1 MIGARMKALREEHEL
16 TQKEIADFLGVT
28 PKAVSFYELE
38 QRSPS
43 WDMVVKL
50 AEKYDVTTD
59 YLLGKSDIRNFEKQK
74 ESPMFDGDLKKI
86 LDIYA
91 QLTPE
96 EKQIFKNMLNAVF
109 AHRQ

>member
-1 MIGARMKALREEHEL
+1 MWENEKSSPDPDSLVKLSEVLGVSV
-16 TQKEIADFLGVT
+16 DFLLGVDDNSLPT
-28 PKAVSFYELE
+28 
-38 QRSPS
+38 SPTNDS
-43 WDMVVKL
+43 NMDK
-50 AEKYDVTTD
+50 
-59 YLLGKSDIRNFEKQK
+59 
-74 ESPMFDGDLKKI
+74 DLKKI

>member
-1 MIGARMKALREEHEL
+1 MLGARMKSLREENGL

-50 AEKYDVTTD
+50 AEKYNVTTD
-59 YLLGKSDIRNFEKQK
+59 YLLGKSDSRNFESNSNEQ
-74 ESPMFDGDLKKI
+74 PLDDDLKKI
-86 LDIYA
+86 LEIYEG
-91 QLTPE
+91 LTPE